1 MRFFTSFLLLFS
13 ISISAQT
20 NSKYVTFFEKGNGN
34 QSADYHQV
42 ISYYQLL
49 DKDFPS
55 IKMEQMGSTDNGE
68 PLHIVTFSSDNTFD
82 FKSIQKNKAV
92 ILINNGIHAGEP
104 DGIDATM
111 QLFRDLAT
119 AKIKPPKN
127 TIIVAIP
134 VYNIEGSLNRNSHSR
149 VNQNGPEVYGFR
161 GNGRN
166 FDLNR
171 DFIKSDTKNTESFI
185 EIFHKLNPEVF
196 IDNHVSNGAD
206 YQYSLTYIQTQHNKL
221 GTELGEFM
229 NQKMT
234 PAIVSD
240 LKSKKIESTPYVNV
254 WDGTPD
260 KGFPQFVDSPRY
272 ATGYTSLFNSVGYVV
287 ETHMLKEYSKR
298 VHTTYEFMVST
309 IKYVDENGMNLKKI
323 RTKNQDQYQ
332 PKMKYPMQ
340 WELDSTKVTKMDF
353 LGYEGSYKKSDVT
366 SGTRLF
372 YDESKPFSKE
382 INFYSGYKS
391 VKEIVIPNAYIIPK
405 SWWRVI
411 DLLKKS
417 NCQFVTLKKDTIIEV
432 ESYKIADYKTGSNAY
447 EGHYLHRNTSVSKS
461 IQKVAFA
468 KGDYVFSTAQH
479 AVKYLLET
487 LEPEAM
493 DSFFNWNFFDTIL
506 QQKEGY
512 SDYVF
517 EDLAAKFLSE
527 NPAIQSKFEEKK
539 KSDKAFAENPAAQLD
554 WVYKNSPY
562 YEKAHLQYPV
572 YRIIK

>member
-1 MRFFTSFLLLFS
+1 MRFYTSVLLLFS
-13 ISISAQT
+13 IVISAQT
-20 NSKYVTFFEKGNGN
+20 NTKYTTFFEKGNGN
-34 QSADYHQV
+34 QTATYQEV
-42 ISYYQLL
+42 ISFYKML

-55 IKMEQMGSTDNGE
+55 VKVEQMGLTDSGK
-68 PLHIVTFSSDNTFD
+68 PLHMVTFNPDNTFD

-111 QLFRDLAT
+111 MLFRDLAT
-119 AKIKPPKN
+119 AKVKIPKN
-127 TIIVAIP
+127 TVIVTIP
-134 VYNIEGSLNRNSHSR
+134 VYNIGGALNRNSHSR
-149 VNQNGPEVYGFR
+149 VNQNGPEEYGFR

-185 EIFHKLNPEVF
+185 EIFQKVNPEVF

-221 GTELGEFM
+221 GAALGDYM
-229 NQKMT
+229 NEKMT
-234 PAIVSD
+234 PAIVAD

-254 WDGTPD
+254 WDGTPE
-260 KGFPQFVDSPRY
+260 KGFPQFVDAPRY
-272 ATGYTSLFNSVGYVV
+272 ATGYTSIFNTMGYVI
-287 ETHMLKEYSKR
+287 ETHMLKDYAKR
-298 VHTTYEFMVST
+298 VHATYEFMVSA
-309 IKYVDENGMNLKKI
+309 IKYVDENVKI
-323 RTKNQDQYQ
+323 IKTIKEKNANQYQ
-332 PKMKYPMQ
+332 PKMNYPIQ
-340 WELDSTKVTKMDF
+340 WELDSTKVNKMNF
-353 LGYEGSYKKSDVT
+353 LGYEGGYKKSDVT

-372 YDESKPFSKE
+372 YDETKPYNKE
-382 INFYSGYKS
+382 INFYSGYKP
-391 VKEIVIPNAYIIPK
+391 VKEVVVPNAYIIPK

-411 DLLKKS
+411 DLLKNS
-417 NCQFVTLKKDTIIEV
+417 HCAYSTLKKDTIIEV
-432 ESYKIADYKTGSNAY
+432 ESYKIADYKTGTNAY

-468 KGDYVFSTAQH
+468 KGDYIFPTSENGL
-479 AVKYLLET
+479 KYLLET

-517 EDLAAKFLSE
+517 EDLAAKFLLE
-527 NPAIQSKFEEKK
+527 NPEVKARFEEKMK
-539 KSDKAFAENPAAQLD
+539 TDKAFAENPAGQLD

-572 YRIIK
+572 CRIIK